1 MNSLLV
7 NFESQKGVTLLEL
20 MIAAAIL
27 GIIITVAVPSFSDIG
42 DSQRLIGATE
52 QVYNHIQQ
60 ARSESVSGNSVAY
73 VNFNAPVSPTAVSA
87 TWQYGVSTG
96 NSLCTL
102 TATTPTTANACV
114 IVVSDGDA
122 NLDPGDGSV
131 DTGDLVLMRYTN
143 ADWTGTSMQI
153 NSFSSGN
160 TQIVFNPVRGTSTD
174 GEINLISGN
183 GKLLRIELSL
193 LGRPTICSPDGS
205 IPNYKV
211 C

>member
-1 MNSLLV
+1 M
-7 NFESQKGVTLLEL
+7 
-20 MIAAAIL
+20 
-27 GIIITVAVPSFSDIG
+27 
-42 DSQRLIGATE
+42 
-52 QVYNHIQQ
+52 
-60 ARSESVSGNSVAY
+60 
-73 VNFNAPVSPTAVSA
+73 
-87 TWQYGVSTG
+87 
-96 NSLCTL
+96 
-102 TATTPTTANACV
+102 
-114 IVVSDGDA
+114 SDGDA
-122 NLDPGDGSV
+122 DLDPGDGSV
-131 DTGDLVLMRYTN
+131 DEGDLVLMRYTN
-143 ADWTGTSMQI
+143 ADWAGTSMQI